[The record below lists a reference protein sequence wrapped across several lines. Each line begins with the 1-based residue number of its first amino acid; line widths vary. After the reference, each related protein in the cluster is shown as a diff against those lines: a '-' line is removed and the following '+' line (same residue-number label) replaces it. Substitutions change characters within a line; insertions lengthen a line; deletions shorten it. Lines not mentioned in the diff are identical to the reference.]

1 MNPIPPGLRW
11 MKNEQANK
19 CRHLL
24 FVCFVFVLLL
34 LFPSCL
40 RVPTPATFST
50 PSLPPLPLCLN
61 WLGGSSHDQ
70 ACHPGNYLA
79 LSNKAAAD
87 SNEQWNI
94 KERRCL
100 CRRGS
105 PASETERR
113 SERSGELRG
122 GSDKRSALHSYINIT
137 NVGNRAKH
145 VRVHPSVFI
154 CITQP
159 ACPLLAAALLDGG
172 CSATSTRATALHCR
186 APCCAS
192 LQRSE
197 VGEAWIQ
204 TCSWSSHEWSGHPE
218 LPCSSLIWI

>member
-1 MNPIPPGLRW
+1 M
-11 MKNEQANK
+11 
-19 CRHLL
+19 
-24 FVCFVFVLLL
+24 
-34 LFPSCL
+34 
-40 RVPTPATFST
+40 
-50 PSLPPLPLCLN
+50 
-61 WLGGSSHDQ
+61 SSEISKS
-70 ACHPGNYLA
+70 AVA
-79 LSNKAAAD
+79 FAAAARP
-87 SNEQWNI
+87 
-94 KERRCL
+94 RRR
-100 CRRGS
+100 RRGDLS
-105 PASETERR
+105 A
-113 SERSGELRG
+113 RG
-122 GSDKRSALHSYINIT
+122 AAGRQRQRSALRSYINIT

-204 TCSWSSHEWSGHPE
+204 TCSEALTSGAFVRSSPA
-218 LPCSSLIWI
+218 LL